1 MKTLIALLIL
11 LTTVHLGSGAAA
23 AKAKGYIQL
32 VRENSAW
39 WFKDSE
45 GKKFFSLGVNCVGGC
60 FGHYEESPL
69 SDARKNPIVSRLK
82 EMEFNTV
89 AAWSSPSVWDDFY
102 FADQI
107 YTSYVEYLNDA
118 FDELFWKKFEHHLSE
133 ETKFFIGNKNFIGY
147 FIDNEREWDPSK
159 VLQFYLHLNKD
170 APGSRA
176 LIRFLKN
183 LYGGEIDSL
192 NQSWNTSFE
201 SFEDVPGSSAPKS
214 EISLLE
220 QLYKPWRN
228 KVAAQ
233 YYEKYCHLLRTL
245 DPDHLILGIRYK
257 GIPDLSLFRALA
269 PYFDVNS
276 INDYD
281 RYGHLDPRYSE
292 FYRISG
298 KPLMITE
305 FSFSGY
311 PQPGRKSLLFI
322 DVYSQQ
328 NRAIGYNKYVRA
340 AASTP
345 FMVGMHWFMWMDYG
359 KHWDYPPDINVGL
372 VSNDENRSYGEL
384 EREIK
389 KTNED
394 VPAAHRSPVKPQILG
409 KSPELR
415 VIKRFTPC
423 IDGELSEWP
432 DSCGF
437 FPQKVFSLL
446 KDNNVEHTYYLSRDD
461 NFLYF
466 GGDISDSHLDYP
478 GRDFVWQADYL
489 SIYLEP
495 ITDGGSDNK
504 NYALFYVYPTGGGMD
519 GKEPYVGEWRDLVG
533 FQPLRAKV
541 SRRLKTGGYTIEAAV
556 PLKIGADMPLNL
568 GLNCKLKMVYQNV
581 NEIYRTIVRSK
592 IVFRP

>member
-1 MKTLIALLIL
+1 VKTLIALLIL
-11 LTTVHLGSGAAA
+11 ITTMPFCTGAAA

-32 VRENSAW
+32 VRENGAW

-60 FGHYEESPL
+60 FGHYEESPVEET
-69 SDARKNPIVSRLK
+69 RKTRIVSRLR
-82 EMEFNTV
+82 EMKFNT
-89 AAWSSPSVWDDFY
+89 AGAWSSPSVWDDLY

-107 YTSYVEYLNDA
+107 YTSYVEYLNDI
-118 FDELFWKKFEHHLSE
+118 FDESFWKKFEHHLRE
-133 ETKFFIGNKNFIGY
+133 ETKPFIGNKNFIGY
-147 FIDNEREWDPSK
+147 LIDNEREWDPFK

-170 APGSRA
+170 APGSREFMQ
-176 LIRFLKN
+176 FLKN
-183 LYGGEIDSL
+183 LYGGEINSL
-192 NQSWNTSFE
+192 NKSWNTSFK
-201 SFEDVPGSSAPKS
+201 SFEDVPGSSPPKS
-214 EISLLE
+214 DNSLLE
-220 QLYKPWRN
+220 KLYKPWRN

-233 YYEKYCHLLRTL
+233 YYEKYCNLLRSL

-281 RYGHLDPRYSE
+281 RYGHLDSRYSE

-311 PQPGRKSLLFI
+311 PYPGRKSLLFI

-328 NRAIGYNKYVRA
+328 NRAIGYNNYVGA

-394 VPAAHRSPVKPQILG
+394 VPAAHRSPVNLENLE

-415 VIKRFTPC
+415 VIKYFTPC

-432 DSCGF
+432 DSHTF
-437 FPQKVFSLL
+437 FPQEVVSLL
-446 KDNNVEHTYYLSRDD
+446 KDNDIKHTYYISRDE
-461 NFLYF
+461 NFLYL
-466 GGDISDSHLDYP
+466 GGDISDSLLDYP
-478 GRDFVWQADYL
+478 GRNFVWQADYL
-489 SIYLEP
+489 SIYLRP
-495 ITDGGSDNK
+495 TADGKGDNDY
-504 NYALFYVYPTGGGMD
+504 YALFYVYPTGGGME
-519 GKEPYVGEWRDLVG
+519 GNEPYAGEWCDFDG
-533 FQPLRAKV
+533 FKPVRTKV
-541 SRRLKTGGYTIEAAV
+541 SRRLKAGGYTIEAAI
-556 PLKIGADMPLNL
+556 PLEGGTDMSINLGMNCRLKI
-568 GLNCKLKMVYQNV
+568 VYQNA
-581 NEIYRTIVRSK
+581 NEIYRTIVRNK